1 MASRVATGPR
11 TGCISAKSDKCLKAR
26 TVSGESR
33 NREILMI
40 AIHSTK
46 RQRGLI
52 WFGAARAIIG
62 IFLAAALACCTATP
76 ATAAED
82 LYRAQTVVTGQG
94 EANRMIGFASCMED
108 VLIKVSGAE
117 RLAGDRRLAAYK
129 VKAKDFVTA
138 FDYHDQF
145 SGKPKRDE
153 QGTRDRPF
161 DLTVDFDKEK
171 IDGVLKA
178 LGLKPWLSHRPVLA
192 VFVEMEQ
199 GERKFIVTSDGTQSD
214 LQRDALLA
222 AAARRGMNI
231 VLPTAA
237 ALAKAN
243 INGTELSKTPS
254 STLVSLA
261 AGQGGEVAL
270 VGRLVWN
277 DRDLGWATQWQ
288 IDRPGRP
295 HRWRLRGVT
304 FDEAFRR
311 GIGGAAQVLSDNG
324 EAGSRE

>member
-1 MASRVATGPR
+1 
-11 TGCISAKSDKCLKAR
+11 
-26 TVSGESR
+26 
-33 NREILMI
+33 MI

-129 VKAKDFVTA
+129 AKAQDFVTA

-222 AAARRGMNI
+222 AAARRGVNI

-288 IDRPGRP
+288 IDRPGRS

>member
-1 MASRVATGPR
+1 MT
-11 TGCISAKSDKCLKAR
+11 
-26 TVSGESR
+26 
-33 NREILMI
+33 

-46 RQRGLI
+46 RRSGLR
-52 WFGAARAIIG
+52 WFGAARIIG
-62 IFLAAALACCTATP
+62 ISLAVALACRIATP
-76 ATAAED
+76 AMAAETAD
-82 LYRAQTVVTGQG
+82 LYRARTVVTGEG
-94 EANRMIGFASCMED
+94 EANRMIGFALCMED

-117 RLAGDRRLAAYK
+117 KLAGDRRLAAYK
-129 VKAKDFVTA
+129 AKAKDFVTA

-161 DLTVDFDKEK
+161 DLTVDFNKEK
-171 IDGVLKA
+171 IDGVLKSF
-178 LGLKPWLSHRPVLA
+178 GLKPWLSHRPVLA

-222 AAARRGMNI
+222 AAAKRGMNI
-231 VLPTAA
+231 VLPAA
-237 ALAKAN
+237 AELAKAD
-243 INGTELSKTPS
+243 INATELGKTPS

-277 DRDLGWATQWQ
+277 DRELGWVTQWQ
-288 IDRPGRP
+288 IGRPGRP

-324 EAGSRE
+324 EAGSRGMTRREPI

>member
-1 MASRVATGPR
+1 MLEGKNRLGGIAEPGDPHDCHSQHKTPARLDMVWCGTRHHRDISCSRVGLLHRDPRDGGRGP
-11 TGCISAKSDKCLKAR
+11 
-26 TVSGESR
+26 
-33 NREILMI
+33 
-40 AIHSTK
+40 
-46 RQRGLI
+46 
-52 WFGAARAIIG
+52 
-62 IFLAAALACCTATP
+62 
-76 ATAAED
+76 
-82 LYRAQTVVTGQG
+82 
-94 EANRMIGFASCMED
+94 
-108 VLIKVSGAE
+108 
-117 RLAGDRRLAAYK
+117 GDRRLAAYK
-129 VKAKDFVTA
+129 AKAKDFVTA
-138 FDYHDQF
+138 FDYRDQF

-161 DLTVDFDKEK
+161 DLTIDFDKEK

-178 LGLKPWLSHRPVLA
+178 LGLKPWLSHRPALA

-261 AGQGGEVAL
+261 AGQG
-270 VGRLVWN
+270 
-277 DRDLGWATQWQ
+277 
-288 IDRPGRP
+288 
-295 HRWRLRGVT
+295 
-304 FDEAFRR
+304 
-311 GIGGAAQVLSDNG
+311 
-324 EAGSRE
+324 

>member
-1 MASRVATGPR
+1 MASRVATGSR
-11 TGCISAKSDKCLKAR
+11 TGCISAKSHKSLKAR
-26 TVSGESR
+26 TVSRESW
-33 NREILMI
+33 NRKILMI
-40 AIHSTK
+40 AIRSTK
-46 RQRGLI
+46 RQRGLT
-52 WFGAARAIIG
+52 WYSAARAIIG
-62 IFLAAALACCTATP
+62 IFVAAALACRTAAP

-108 VLIKVSGAE
+108 VLIKVSGVE

-129 VKAKDFVTA
+129 VEAKDFVTA
-138 FDYHDQF
+138 FDYRDQF

-178 LGLKPWLSHRPVLA
+178 LGLEPWLSHRPVLV
-192 VFVEMEQ
+192 VFVEMKQ
-199 GERKFIVTSDGTQSD
+199 GERRFIVTSDGTKSD
-214 LQRDALLA
+214 LQRESLLA

-231 VLPTAA
+231 VLPTVA

-243 INGTELSKTPS
+243 INDTDLSKMPS
-254 STLVSLA
+254 STLVSLGA
-261 AGQGGEVAL
+261 WQGGEVAL

-277 DRDLGWATQWQ
+277 NRDLGWATQWQ

-304 FDEAFRR
+304 FDQAFRR

-324 EAGSRE
+324 EARSRE